1 MGSDFVD
8 RFVVTEAGD
17 TDSAIRNAVSL
28 LRRNEDDEAPQANA
42 VVNLETNVIEI
53 VREMNEMPPNARG
66 YLSSVKTLTH
76 WINHLF
82 ARTPDTD
89 EALDEAL
96 MNLKNAATISS
107 KLNNNEIGDQL
118 AKIEFYKNT
127 VEEFLVRRSFEP
139 IESLKELYTRDREI
153 FPGYLD
159 RPGLNM
165 DTGYENVIDAKVY
178 LVCLSYDT
186 TCW

>member
-1 MGSDFVD
+1 MGSEFVD

-17 TDSAIRNAVSL
+17 IDSAIRNAVSL
-28 LRRNEDDEAPQANA
+28 LRRNEDDEGPQVNA
-42 VVNLETNVIEI
+42 VVNLETNIIEI
-53 VREMNEMPPNARG
+53 VRERDEMTPNARG
-66 YLSSVKTLTH
+66 YLSSIKTLTH

-107 KLNNNEIGDQL
+107 SLNNHKIEEQL
-118 AKIEFYKNT
+118 AEVESYKNQ

-186 TCW
+186 TCL